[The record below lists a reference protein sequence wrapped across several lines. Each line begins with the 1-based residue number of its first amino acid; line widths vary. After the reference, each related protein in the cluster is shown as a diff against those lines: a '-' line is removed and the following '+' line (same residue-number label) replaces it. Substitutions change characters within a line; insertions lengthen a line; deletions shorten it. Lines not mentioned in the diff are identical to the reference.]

1 MTPVAPA
8 VATGLSIGTIALVGG
23 IIIVAG
29 AIIYLN
35 NSKKKGRSNSS
46 NQGSINKILTDENRY
61 KGDKLVIEDAIKE
74 KDWETLEDMLN
85 SRTSDFPDLIQMI
98 KKALNNR

>member
-1 MTPVAPA
+1 MAS
-8 VATGLSIGTIALVGG
+8 VATTAAAGISTGTIVLVGG
-23 IIIVAG
+23 VILIAG
-29 AIIYLN
+29 AIFYLKN
-35 NSKKKGRSNSS
+35 SNSKAEKTSVK
-46 NQGSINKILTDENRY
+46 KILTDENRY
-61 KGDKLVIEDAIKE
+61 KGYKSVIEDAIGE